1 MSSTNMNKLKSALQ
15 RLRVTV
21 DKNKED
27 RKKCNYGNDDILL
40 EKNLFAFLE
49 DLINSIKK
57 LKIEIL
63 PNIEQG
69 LVQNETLSK
78 ELIIEKLKSEIN
90 SNSTLS
96 AEAKQKVMRNLENEE
111 AREDIYNII
120 QYKNEQFNLQ
130 IQKERELM
138 LLENPNLDKEK
149 LQNLLEAKL
158 EDNQLRPSDIFEAT
172 RGDREFVEH
181 TPHQVKNEAKK
192 ESINL
197 NRQTLRAH

>member
-192 ESINL
+192 ESTNL